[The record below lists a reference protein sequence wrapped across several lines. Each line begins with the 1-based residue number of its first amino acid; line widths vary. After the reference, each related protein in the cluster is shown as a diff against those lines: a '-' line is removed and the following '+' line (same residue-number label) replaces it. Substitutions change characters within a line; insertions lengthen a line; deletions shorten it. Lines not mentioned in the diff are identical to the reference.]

1 MEKEK
6 CLRNRFEKSNFG
18 ALGFSRNRRKD
29 YAVENLAGGLKTE
42 TVRCKL
48 PVAWEVK
55 TEIPAQFFVSAV
67 SCLLAMSFA
76 AVWGAHLYQTTVFFP
91 AWASEP
97 PKSLVEWLATPYS
110 MRVPG
115 FFRRVVGVLYTFAT
129 IAVVVAVVTGLR
141 MRLGLGVAGVCG
153 LIHLALNLL
162 IFLPTNLKLGLD
174 PGGAGASS
182 LDPQVVKMLV
192 RRWGRWNFVRLGV
205 ETAGLIAALFAVK
218 AS

>member
-1 MEKEK
+1 MPHF
-6 CLRNRFEKSNFG
+6 L
-18 ALGFSRNRRKD
+18 
-29 YAVENLAGGLKTE
+29 
-42 TVRCKL
+42 
-48 PVAWEVK
+48 
-55 TEIPAQFFVSAV
+55 VSAV
-67 SCLLAMSFA
+67 SWLLAMSFA
-76 AVWGAHLYQTTVFFP
+76 AAWGAHLYQTTVLFP
-91 AWASEP
+91 VWASEV

-115 FFRRVVGVLYTFAT
+115 FFRRVVGVLYTVAT

-141 MRLGLGVAGVCG
+141 MRLGLAVAGVCG
-153 LIHLALNLL
+153 LVHLSLILL

-174 PGGAGASS
+174 PGGPGASS
-182 LDPQVVKMLV
+182 LDPQIVKMLV